1 MAHLVDMAL
10 IDTTTAP
17 RGKPAA
23 PGKLPPPP
31 RKNARR
37 PA

>member
-17 RGKPAA
+17 RGKSAA
-23 PGKLPPPP
+23 LARLSAR
-31 RKNARR
+31 RKNARQEI
-37 PA
+37 

>member
-17 RGKPAA
+17 RGKSAA
-23 PGKLPPPP
+23 LARLPTFG
-31 RKNARR
+31 RKNGHR
-37 PA
+37 